1 MTLVSRFFLVFIILT
16 SCNTNYRTYSISGY
30 TQGTTYNIK
39 YHTNDLLVSKKSIDS
54 LFSIIDNSMSS
65 YISNSN
71 ISKINSNKT
80 NSLDSMIAYVIKS
93 SIKICNETNG
103 MFDITVFPIVRDW
116 GFGPKSNFKNNI
128 SKNYNVGCEK
138 IKIESGKIIKENDVM
153 IDLNGIAQG
162 FSVDY
167 ISKYL
172 LSKNINDFMI
182 EVGGEVKCSGNN
194 LGARW
199 KIGVQSP
206 NSKNKDFAYILSLN
220 NFSAATSGSYR
231 NYYFKDNKKITH
243 TMNPKTM
250 RPVNSQVLS
259 ATIIH
264 DECMFA
270 DAYATACMAF
280 SIDESKRFLEDNEI
294 AGSLLYLSEKDTISF
309 FSKKFNQ
316 FLHSFPGSA
325 PQ

>member
-1 MTLVSRFFLVFIILT
+1 
-16 SCNTNYRTYSISGY
+16 
-30 TQGTTYNIK
+30 
-39 YHTNDLLVSKKSIDS
+39 
-54 LFSIIDNSMSS
+54 MSS

-71 ISKINSNKT
+71 ISKINNNKT

-93 SIKICNETNG
+93 SIEICNETNG
-103 MFDITVFPIVRDW
+103 MFDITVFPIVKDW

-128 SKNYNVGCEK
+128 SKNYNVGEK
-138 IKIESGKIIKENDVM
+138 IKIENGKIIKENDVM

-182 EVGGEVKCSGNN
+182 EVGGEVKCSGDN
-194 LGARW
+194 LGAKW

-206 NSKNKDFAYILSLN
+206 NSKNKEFAYILSLN

-250 RPVNSQVLS
+250 QPVDNQVLS

-280 SIDESKRFLEDNEI
+280 SVNESKKFLEDNEI
-294 AGSLLYLSEKDTISF
+294 AGSLVYLREKYFINF
-309 FSKKFNQ
+309 FSKNSINFYIPSQ
-316 FLHSFPGSA
+316 AQLHNNYISHHFYSIVDYYSHMSH
-325 PQ
+325 

>member
-1 MTLVSRFFLVFIILT
+1 MTLVSKFILVLILLI
-16 SCNTNYRTYSISGY
+16 SCSTNYKTYSISGY

-39 YHTNDLLVSKKSIDS
+39 YHTNNLSISKYSIDS

-71 ISKINSNKT
+71 ISKINNNKT
-80 NSLDSMIAYVIKS
+80 NKLDSLMAYVIKG
-93 SIKICNETNG
+93 SIKVCNETNG

-116 GFGPKSNFKNNI
+116 GFGPKSNLKNKTSKSYNI
-128 SKNYNVGCEK
+128 GCDK
-138 IKIESGKIIKENDVM
+138 IKIENGKIIKENNVM
-153 IDLNGIAQG
+153 IDLNGVAQG

-194 LGARW
+194 LGSNW

-206 NSKNKDFAYILSLN
+206 NSKEKDFTYILSLN

-231 NYYFKDNKKITH
+231 NFYFEDNKKITH

-250 RPVNSQVLS
+250 RPVNNQILS
-259 ATIIH
+259 ATIVH

-280 SIDESKRFLEDNEI
+280 SVDESKRFLEENEI
-294 AGSLLYLSEKDTISF
+294 AGSILYLEEKDTISF
-309 FSKKFNQ
+309 FSNKFNQ